1 MKFSDKYVKKWCPKP
16 QSECVV
22 SSGGV
27 EMELARHRALT
38 HHSLAIPTLETS
50 FVEMELARHRALTH
64 VPKSGIFATVLVE
77 MELARHRALTHDHP
91 SAFSEHLN
99 SCRNGVSPPQG
110 IDTPKLLSR

>member
-38 HHSLAIPTLETS
+38 QTCLWKS
-50 FVEMELARHRALTH
+50 FTDDRIVEMELARHRALTQP
-64 VPKSGIFATVLVE
+64 VLCSSSFFVATVE
-77 MELARHRALTHDHP
+77 MELARHRALTRV
-91 SAFSEHLN
+91 SVAA
-99 SCRNGVSPPQG
+99 GVSAAAG
-110 IDTPKLLSR
+110 V